1 MTQPPID
8 RNRNIKAALAALG
21 ASLGVTMVPLAEAGD
36 GSVKP
41 ADTAKQKAAATT
53 SSNVSKA
60 DVSKADQ
67 KTDAT
72 DKDHKKWRVPPVT
85 PAKKDAVDATKKTP

>member
-1 MTQPPID
+1 MTQSPTD
-8 RNRNIKAALAALG
+8 RNRHIKAALAALG

-41 ADTAKQKAAATT
+41 ADAAKGKAAATT
-53 SSNVSKA
+53 PSNA
-60 DVSKADQ
+60 SKADQ

-72 DKDHKKWRVPPVT
+72 DKDHKKWRVPAVKKAEVDA
-85 PAKKDAVDATKKTP
+85 AKKTSQ

>member
-1 MTQPPID
+1 MTQSPTD
-8 RNRNIKAALAALG
+8 RNRHIKAALAALG

-41 ADTAKQKAAATT
+41 ADAAKQKAAATT
-53 SSNVSKA
+53 PGNVSK
-60 DVSKADQ
+60 VDQ

-72 DKDHKKWRVPPVT
+72 DKDHKKWRVPPV
-85 PAKKDAVDATKKTP
+85 KKDAVDATKKTP

>member
-1 MTQPPID
+1 MTHSPTD
-8 RNRNIKAALAALG
+8 RNRHIKAALAALG

-41 ADTAKQKAAATT
+41 ADAAKEKAATT
-53 SSNVSKA
+53 SSSK
-60 DVSKADQ
+60 VSKADQ

-72 DKDHKKWRVPPVT
+72 DKDHKKWRVPAV
-85 PAKKDAVDATKKTP
+85 KKEAVDATKKTP